1 MALDPKSLSDIV
13 SRYHLDL
20 SKSRSKNERPSD
32 ERSFQRILNELLK
45 DKLEERKSDERDVSQ
60 GYKALILLK
69 NLRIRRTK
77 NYNGEYVL
85 YSPLEKIISEETI
98 NIIFGDSPKYD
109 EIKESINIYA
119 KNGELYLPKRLE
131 DKTIVEAEIDALVIA
146 RGYSGELILY
156 NFEFK
161 KDLKKNINDERYIKA
176 HLQLFRSTDVL
187 TYASLKA
194 GIINRNSEFYIF
206 SILSSTDWYRL
217 VYLSVYNGDLYV
229 YCINHKDKS
238 IKYQIP
244 LSGADLE
251 KYANYSKDDFEYS
264 IEKRG
269 LVECLLGL
277 GCDDN
282 NKKKN
287 KRKKYK
293 KRR

>member
-13 SRYHLDL
+13 SLYYLDL
-20 SKSRSKNERPSD
+20 SELKLRDERPSD
-32 ERSFQRILNELLK
+32 EKSFQISLDELL
-45 DKLEERKSDERDVSQ
+45 ESYGSN
-60 GYKALILLK
+60 GYPAYILLGNVK
-69 NLRIRRTK
+69 IIRTK
-77 NYNGEYVL
+77 DYNGEYVL

-119 KNGELYLPKRLE
+119 KNGELYLLKRLE
-131 DKTIVEAEIDALVIA
+131 GKTEVEAEIDALVIV
-146 RGYSGELILY
+146 REHSGELILY

-161 KDLKKNINDERYIKA
+161 RDLKKNINDERYIKA
-176 HLQLFRSTDVL
+176 HLQLFRSSIVL
-187 TYASLKA
+187 IYALLKA
-194 GIINRNSEFYIF
+194 GIISKDSEFYIF
-206 SILSSTDWYRL
+206 SILSSRDWYRPIYL
-217 VYLSVYNGDLYV
+217 FVYKNGNLYA
-229 YCINHKDKS
+229 YYINHKDKS

-269 LVECLLGL
+269 LIQCLLGL
-277 GCDDN
+277 GCDN
-282 NKKKN
+282 NNNNNKKN

>member
-13 SRYHLDL
+13 SSYYLDL
-20 SKSRSKNERPSD
+20 SELKLRDERPLD
-32 ERSFQRILNELLK
+32 EKSFQISLDELL
-45 DKLEERKSDERDVSQ
+45 ESYGSN
-60 GYKALILLK
+60 GYPAYILLGNVK
-69 NLRIRRTK
+69 IIRTK
-77 NYNGEYVL
+77 DYNGEYVL

-119 KNGELYLPKRLE
+119 KNGELYLLKRLE
-131 DKTIVEAEIDALVIA
+131 GKTEVEAEIDALVIA
-146 RGYSGELILY
+146 REHSGELILY

-161 KDLKKNINDERYIKA
+161 RDLKKNINDERYIKA
-176 HLQLFRSTDVL
+176 HLQLFRSSIVL
-187 TYASLKA
+187 IYALLKA
-194 GIINRNSEFYIF
+194 GIISKDSEFYIF
-206 SILSSTDWYRL
+206 SILSSRDWYRPIYL
-217 VYLSVYNGDLYV
+217 FVYKNGNLYA
-229 YCINHKDKS
+229 YYINHKDKS

-269 LVECLLGL
+269 LIQCLLGL
-277 GCDDN
+277 GCDN
-282 NKKKN
+282 NNNKKN

>member
-1 MALDPKSLSDIV
+1 MSLDLKFLYKIV
-13 SRYHLDL
+13 SSYYLDL
-20 SKSRSKNERPSD
+20 SELKLRDERPSD
-32 ERSFQRILNELLK
+32 EKSFQISLDELL
-45 DKLEERKSDERDVSQ
+45 ESYGGN
-60 GYKALILLK
+60 GYLAYMLLGNVK
-69 NLRIRRTK
+69 IIRAI

-85 YSPLEKIISEETI
+85 YSPLKKIISEKTI

-131 DKTIVEAEIDALVIA
+131 DKTVVESEIDALVIA

-176 HLQLFRSTDVL
+176 HLQLFRSSIVL
-187 TYASLKA
+187 IYALLKA
-194 GIINRNSEFYIF
+194 GIISKDSEFYIF
-206 SILSSTDWYRL
+206 SILSSRDWYRP
-217 VYLSVYNGDLYV
+217 VYLFVYKNGNPYA
-229 YCINHKDKS
+229 YYINHKDKS

-251 KYANYSKDDFEYS
+251 KYANYSKDDFESS

-269 LVECLLGL
+269 LVRCLLGL
-277 GCDDN
+277 GCDDDN
-282 NKKKN
+282 NDNDNKKN
-287 KRKKYK
+287 KKKKYK

>member
-13 SRYHLDL
+13 SSYYPNL
-20 SKSRSKNERPSD
+20 SELNLRDERPSD
-32 ERSFQRILNELLK
+32 EKSFQISLDELLK
-45 DKLEERKSDERDVSQ
+45 SYGSN
-60 GYKALILLK
+60 GYPAYILLGNVK
-69 NLRIRRTK
+69 IIRTK
-77 NYNGEYVL
+77 DYNGEYVL

-217 VYLSVYNGDLYV
+217 VYLSVYNGNLYV
-229 YCINHKDKS
+229 YYINHKDKS

-269 LVECLLGL
+269 LIQCLLGL
-277 GCDDN
+277 GCDN
-282 NKKKN
+282 NNNKKN

>member
-1 MALDPKSLSDIV
+1 MALDPQSLSDIV

-45 DKLEERKSDERDVSQ
+45 DKLEERKSDERDVSH

-176 HLQLFRSTDVL
+176 
-187 TYASLKA
+187 
-194 GIINRNSEFYIF
+194 I
-206 SILSSTDWYRL
+206 
-217 VYLSVYNGDLYV
+217 
-229 YCINHKDKS
+229 C
-238 IKYQIP
+238 
-244 LSGADLE
+244 
-251 KYANYSKDDFEYS
+251 NYSD
-264 IEKRG
+264 
-269 LVECLLGL
+269 LLMF
-277 GCDDN
+277 
-282 NKKKN
+282 
-287 KRKKYK
+287 
-293 KRR
+293 

>member
-1 MALDPKSLSDIV
+1 MALDPKSLSDII
-13 SRYHLDL
+13 SSYYLDL
-20 SKSRSKNERPSD
+20 SKLKLRDERPLD
-32 ERSFQRILNELLK
+32 EKSFQTSLDELLK
-45 DKLEERKSDERDVSQ
+45 SYGSN
-60 GYKALILLK
+60 GYPAYIS
-69 NLRIRRTK
+69 LRNVEIISTK
-77 NYNGEYVL
+77 NYNRGYVL

-109 EIKESINIYA
+109 EIKESINIYT

-131 DKTIVEAEIDALVIA
+131 DKTVVEAEIDALVIA

-161 KDLKKNINDERYIKA
+161 RDLKKNINDERYIKA
-176 HLQLFRSTDVL
+176 HLQLFRSSIVL
-187 TYASLKA
+187 IYALLKA
-194 GIINRNSEFYIF
+194 GIINRDSEFYIF
-206 SILSSTDWYRL
+206 SILSSRDWYRA
-217 VYLSVYNGDLYV
+217 VYLFVYKNGNLYA
-229 YCINHKDKS
+229 YYINHKDKS

-282 NKKKN
+282 NNKKN

>member
-1 MALDPKSLSDIV
+1 MALDPQSLSDIV

-45 DKLEERKSDERDVSQ
+45 DKLEERKSDERDVSH

-161 KDLKKNINDERYIKA
+161 KDLKKNRNDERYIKA

-217 VYLSVYNGDLYV
+217 VYLSVYKNGDLYV

-269 LVECLLGL
+269 LIQCLLGL

-282 NKKKN
+282 NN
-287 KRKKYK
+287 YNHK